1 MLGLAP
7 QQILNFQFVFP
18 DFLCSVFC
26 NNKPKTKVVFERESQ
41 VGRWRRQRLLGLAP
55 CCSWRPA
62 SSWQPF
68 RIKRGDRVFASAFG
82 TLVKR
87 TDLDEWL
94 RFLGVRMARSPSH
107 ERSPSVTIRESKS
120 KKSKRRRSR
129 SRSREER
136 RHKRRHRSRDRHH
149 RR

>member
-1 MLGLAP
+1 MAP
-7 QQILNFQFVFP
+7 TAFVGP
-18 DFLCSVFC
+18 RSVLC
-26 NNKPKTKVVFERESQ
+26 NNKPKNKTKQNLIPKVVFERESQ
-41 VGRWRRQRLLGLAP
+41 VDRWRRQRLLGLAP

-68 RIKRGDRVFASAFG
+68 RIKRGDRVFAPAFG

-87 TDLDEWL
+87 TDLDEWF

>member
-1 MLGLAP
+1 MG
-7 QQILNFQFVFP
+7 
-18 DFLCSVFC
+18 
-26 NNKPKTKVVFERESQ
+26 
-41 VGRWRRQRLLGLAP
+41 
-55 CCSWRPA
+55 
-62 SSWQPF
+62 SWQPF
-68 RIKRGDRVFASAFG
+68 HIKRGDRVFALAFD

-87 TDLDEWL
+87 TDLDESF

-136 RHKRRHRSRDRHH
+136 RHKRKQEQLEEAK
-149 RR
+149 RREEDEEKRREHLDKIME